1 MKAKREHIVPLSPQA
16 LEILNV
22 MKPISA
28 HREHIFPSRNDPKL
42 PMNSQTANAAL
53 KRLGYGRE
61 LVAHGLRSIA
71 STAMNE
77 QGFNSDVIEVALSH
91 IERNEVRKAYNRSL
105 YLKQRQELMNWWG
118 NMVSA
123 FNY

>member
-1 MKAKREHIVPLSPQA
+1 
-16 LEILNV
+16 
-22 MKPISA
+22 
-28 HREHIFPSRNDPKL
+28 
-42 PMNSQTANAAL
+42 
-53 KRLGYGRE
+53 
-61 LVAHGLRSIA
+61 
-71 STAMNE
+71 MNE